1 MEEDF
6 IKVLWI
12 EDDPI
17 ITEAYP
23 LEAEEYGLALHPFS
37 CWDDAKVALESNFSS
52 WDAIILDAKCK
63 QHSDSADNATK
74 FLSEALSGLRFL
86 FAQNNRTINWYIL
99 SAGSE
104 EEIND
109 SILDDRKSWD
119 GDWPKPYYSKA
130 TDRKELFT
138 RICKHIKTRSEE
150 IQVKTVFFRDV
161 FEAIRES
168 ALDERIEMC
177 MKDLLI
183 PVVFPRSVSAVD
195 YNNRLKDARITIEY
209 IFRGMIKMGLLPEI
223 QHYNK
228 KGSINLFESCK
239 IISGKPWG
247 KCHYYVVDNVFP
259 GILYQNLF
267 NIVNTVGSSVH
278 SKEDETVL
286 PADFCQYNKG
296 TGGTSYLLKSFAF
309 QLCDVILWYNNYI
322 REHNDPIANSKNWE
336 EQQSF

>member
-23 LEAEEYGLALHPFS
+23 LEAEEYGLALYPFS

-86 FAQNNRTINWYIL
+86 YAQHNRTINWYIL

-109 SILDDRKSWD
+109 SILDDRKAWD
-119 GDWPKPYYSKA
+119 GDWPKLYYSKA
-130 TDRKELFT
+130 TDRKELFK
-138 RICKHIKTRSEE
+138 RISNHVKTRSEE

-161 FEAIRES
+161 FEAIREA
-168 ALDERIEMC
+168 ALDERIETC

-183 PVVFPRSVSAVD
+183 PVVFPDSVSAID
-195 YNNRLKDARITIEY
+195 YNNRLKEARITVEY
-209 IFRGMIKMGLLPEI
+209 IFRGMIKMGLLPPSLARNN
-223 QHYNK
+223 NK
-228 KGSINLFESCK
+228 EGAINLAWSCMV
-239 IISGKPWG
+239 ISGRPG
-247 KCHYYVVDNVFP
+247 DKCPYEVDVNVFP
-259 GILYQNLF
+259 RILYNNLS
-267 NIVNTVGSSVH
+267 NIINTTGSSVH
-278 SKEDETVL
+278 SSSGDSGFSASFSQYSKE
-286 PADFCQYNKG
+286 
-296 TGGTSYLLKSFAF
+296 TGGTSYLLKSFAY

-322 REHNDPIANSKNWE
+322 RDHNDPKDNSKNWIE
-336 EQQSF
+336 Y